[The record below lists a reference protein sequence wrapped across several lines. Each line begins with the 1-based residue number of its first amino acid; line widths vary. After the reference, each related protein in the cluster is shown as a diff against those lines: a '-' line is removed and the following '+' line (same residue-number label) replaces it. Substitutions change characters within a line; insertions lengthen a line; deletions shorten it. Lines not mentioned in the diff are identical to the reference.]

1 MPLPTF
7 KQDSQPQSG
16 HLLNIVKGIGQL
28 LGKDKLR
35 ENPNAPASDW
45 RTRKSTDPVTYKED
59 WWDSL
64 YGNRG
69 QAVNKSIQM
78 DALARKN
85 ALDEDTELRSR
96 NIGDDAI
103 KRDWNREDATTAYG
117 RQENSAIA
125 QHGRQEE
132 SAVARNARE
141 RAAAGQD
148 RNWNREDTKSE
159 RSWSLEA
166 DEKRRTRDIEDIRPR
181 ILTTNTANNAVAL
194 ANIQA
199 GKEQED
205 FTNTS
210 GSSVAKGTLGNTLL
224 GLKSTAQKIGNA
236 LAQDEL
242 AGQKARL
249 DKTSFNPVQYIDMA
263 GARQDAEL
271 NKAMADKFGSSTAK
285 TTSEAVDSATTMGAD
300 SIARNALTGIQAADQ
315 MGLSALDRAKAQN
328 AFTKSDEFA
337 PLQAGAL
344 RSSLLSPTAAYE
356 NTLSETDRNKASVN
370 AMREGT
376 ELERQKLNEQLY
388 PLPVG
393 TALVN
398 KAGRGYE
405 QRDNKI
411 KAFNAAPRP
420 VGALTPEEIQARLRK
435 QGTDAATGMQSNGK
449 GGWR

>member
-7 KQDSQPQSG
+7 QQDPQPQSG

-45 RTRKSTDPVTYKED
+45 RTKQPINSDPSYKED
-59 WWDSL
+59 WWDTI

-69 QAVNKSIQM
+69 QAANKSIQM
-78 DALARKN
+78 DALERKN
-85 ALDEDTELRSR
+85 ALDEDTELRRR
-96 NIGDDAI
+96 NISDIGQ
-103 KRDWNREDATTAYG
+103 RSTATT
-117 RQENSAIA
+117 
-125 QHGRQEE
+125 
-132 SAVARNARE
+132 
-141 RAAAGQD
+141 D
-148 RNWNREDTKSE
+148 
-159 RSWSLEA
+159 
-166 DEKRRTRDIEDIRPR
+166 
-181 ILTTNTANNAVAL
+181 ANNAAAL
-194 ANIQA
+194 ANIRA
-199 GKEQED
+199 GREQESA
-205 FTNTS
+205 TMAE
-210 GSSVAKGTLGNTLL
+210 GSNLAKDTWRNLQSTARNLNQTLATQNVEGNLANRMATAKGRAHNDTMYTDMLGAEQSANLD
-224 GLKSTAQKIGNA
+224 AA
-236 LAQDEL
+236 LAKKY
-242 AGQKARL
+242 G
-249 DKTSFNPVQYIDMA
+249 N
-263 GARQDAEL
+263 
-271 NKAMADKFGSSTAK
+271 STAK
-285 TTSEAVDSATTMGAD
+285 ITSEAVDSATTMGAD

-370 AMREGT
+370 AMQEGT

-398 KAGRGYE
+398 KSGRGYE

-420 VGALTPEEIQARLRK
+420 VGALTPEEIQARSRK
-435 QGTDAATGMQSNGK
+435 QGTDATTGMQSNGK